1 METLD
6 YINQVLIEA
15 ESGWVKQDLADVAV
29 FESSVCNLLN
39 PTQMA
44 KPDTGYVESD
54 LNKDAVK
61 WFL

>member
-1 METLD
+1 MGERRCIRL
-6 YINQVLIEA
+6 Q
-15 ESGWVKQDLADVAV
+15 
-29 FESSVCNLLN
+29 SSVCILLN

-44 KPDTGYVESD
+44 KPDTGYVEND